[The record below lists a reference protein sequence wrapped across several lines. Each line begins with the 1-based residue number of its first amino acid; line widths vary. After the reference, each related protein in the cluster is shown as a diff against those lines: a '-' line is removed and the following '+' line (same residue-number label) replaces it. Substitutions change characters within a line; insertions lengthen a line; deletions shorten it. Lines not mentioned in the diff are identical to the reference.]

1 MGSSDA
7 AVLAFRSTAKHT
19 GRPDIF
25 DRMKAEHDRL
35 RFLAGALRLTE
46 DGAPMQS
53 MRRLLIDRL
62 SDALEAHSSAA
73 EQCFYA
79 ELLARSG
86 DERPARRAVEAHNEA
101 AMLVDELSEMET
113 TDAAWQTAVDR
124 LTGLLKA
131 QFTQEAEET
140 FPLAKTLLDSARA
153 VRLGDRYDDARRG
166 WIEAFGRQPVASM
179 PAPTL
184 PAPSIPAASGPQP
197 VERPRLAEPSPSK
210 SGKQAGRSTGAH
222 VRRQASA

>member
-7 AVLAFRSTAKHT
+7 AVLTFRPAAKHT
-19 GRPDIF
+19 RRPDIF
-25 DRMKAEHDRL
+25 DRMTAAHDRL

-53 MRRLLIDRL
+53 MRALLIDRL

-86 DERPARRAVEAHNEA
+86 DEAPARRAVEAHGEA
-101 AMLVDELSEMET
+101 AMLVDELSDMET
-113 TDAAWQTAVDR
+113 TGAAWQTAVER

-131 QFTQEAEET
+131 HFTREADEIMA
-140 FPLAKTLLDSARA
+140 LAKTLLDRERA
-153 VRLGDRYDDARRG
+153 LRLGERYDDARRG
-166 WIEAFGRQPVASM
+166 WIEAFGRQPD
-179 PAPTL
+179 PAPAI
-184 PAPSIPAASGPQP
+184 PAPSLPTPSLPAASEPTT
-197 VERPRLAEPSPSK
+197 ETRP
-210 SGKQAGRSTGAH
+210 
-222 VRRQASA
+222 RRQALA